1 MYPVLVPGNV
11 FPEPFPEGA
20 LLAVDKPLGWSSF
33 DVVNKLRYLL
43 ARRLGIRRLKVG
55 HTGTLDPLATGL
67 LVLCVGKATS
77 LIESLQADE
86 KEYVGTLTL
95 GATTAS
101 FDREQPIEATY
112 PTEHLTDALVQA
124 AARRFVGDIEQV
136 PPVFSALKVKG
147 QRLYKKARSGH
158 EGPLRA
164 RRVHIAR
171 FEIGPLRPG
180 EGNGGG
186 EPLVFNKKGAPIR
199 LFADY
204 EHGLQCDFRVVCSKG
219 TYIRSLVADLGAALN
234 SGAYLSA
241 LRRTRSGT
249 FSLDNAWTISQL
261 EAWMRT
267 ETPSR
272 SPTPGT

>member
-1 MYPVLVPGNV
+1 MHPVLVPGDV

-20 LLAVDKPLGWSSF
+20 LLIVDKPPGWSSF

-147 QRLYKKARSGH
+147 QRLYKRARSGR
-158 EGPLRA
+158 EVPLRA

-171 FEIGPLRPG
+171 FEVGPLRPV

-186 EPLVFNKKGAPIR
+186 EPRFFNKKGAPIR

-204 EHGLQCDFRVVCSKG
+204 EHGLKCDFRVVCSKG

-267 ETPSR
+267 ETPS
-272 SPTPGT
+272 PGT